1 MKSPLKVHLKPHER
15 IYLNGAV
22 VRVDRKVTLE
32 LLNDVVFLL
41 ENHVMQADG
50 ATTPLRQLYF
60 IVQSML
66 IEPGT
71 KPLARQFY
79 DGLHRDLIA
88 IFKDRDI
95 LDGLIEIK
103 ALIEAAKPFEA
114 LKKIRTLYDL
124 ESEALRDG
132 TRCIENAVA

>member
-1 MKSPLKVHLKPHER
+1 MKSPLKVHLKPNER

-41 ENHVMQADG
+41 ENHVMQEDG

-71 KPLARQFY
+71 KPLAQQFY
-79 DGLHRDLIA
+79 DGLHRDLIVT
-88 IFKDRDI
+88 FKDRDI
-95 LDGLIEIK
+95 LDGLIEVK
-103 ALIEAAKPFEA
+103 TLIEAAKPFEA
-114 LKKIRTLYDL
+114 LKKIRSLYHL
-124 ESEALRDG
+124 ETEALRNG
-132 TRCIENAVA
+132 ARCIETELA